1 MSTKIGPNLAV
12 AVSREDMPDCGYFVS
27 VDCIRRLVDGI
38 RDIEMELRRSVRAVL
53 GVVTVSNVFLR
64 TYRSYQRLLIRY
76 MRVCGT

>member
-64 TYRSYQRLLIRY
+64 TY
-76 MRVCGT
+76 